1 MKWNLESVGNVRL
14 RLELV
19 LWMNHS
25 ITGARRVVGWAVN
38 NNCDYQAAMKGT
50 GRGGGTHGLF
60 LPHKCLSEQPTAS
73 ELNES
78 NFSPCYRIGNPGR

>member
-1 MKWNLESVGNVRL
+1 MKWNLESVGNVRP

-25 ITGARRVVGWAVN
+25 ITGARRVVGWAIN

-50 GRGGGTHGLF
+50 GRGGARTVCF
-60 LPHKCLSEQPTAS
+60 RPTSVYRSSLPPA
-73 ELNES
+73 N
-78 NFSPCYRIGNPGR
+78 